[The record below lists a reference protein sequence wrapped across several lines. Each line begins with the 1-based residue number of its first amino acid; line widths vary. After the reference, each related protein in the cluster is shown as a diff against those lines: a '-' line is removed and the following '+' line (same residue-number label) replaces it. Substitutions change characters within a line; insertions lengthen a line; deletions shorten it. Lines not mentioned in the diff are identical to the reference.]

1 MVMHLFELFY
11 GSNKCYRVLTDT
23 NSNDLILNDMV
34 NGHEQLSVEKWQ
46 FLSSLLPAASCVS
59 LSKFVILT

>member
-34 NGHEQLSVEKWQ
+34 MNN
-46 FLSSLLPAASCVS
+46 
-59 LSKFVILT
+59 